1 MCTNARSLGVGGI
14 YAEWV
19 RVVHMLQVGWI
30 HQEFF
35 PETSSNVLYY
45 RRTLPTLRKNVCE
58 SKLTQ
63 CGGHDKLHPNLEVL
77 VGTSRTTRSWVP
89 QKGIVPPKTPVL
101 SLLGVPT
108 GCPYCNCL
116 LVCIHTC
123 MYCVCACGGQRPHGC
138 FPLSFFILR
147 F

>member
-1 MCTNARSLGVGGI
+1 
-14 YAEWV
+14 
-19 RVVHMLQVGWI
+19 MLQMGWI

-45 RRTLPTLRKNVCE
+45 RRTLLTLRKNVCE

-63 CGGHDKLHPNLEVL
+63 CGGHDKLYPNLEVL

-108 GCPYCNCL
+108 VIVFWCVYIHVCTVYVHVEARGLTDVFLYHSSSYVFETTSLTEPGAYQL
-116 LVCIHTC
+116 L
-123 MYCVCACGGQRPHGC
+123 YLAA
-138 FPLSFFILR
+138 
-147 F
+147 